1 MAQDEWSG
9 HLSQLLRAGK
19 GFRLGRVDPAVK
31 PGFSGKKSDAKRLL
45 AAESAQLSQLQEK
58 LYAASRVGG
67 ERSVL
72 LVLQAMDTA
81 GKGGIVRHVVGSM
94 DPLGVKIAAFKAPTK
109 SELRHDFLWRIRRQL
124 PEVGM
129 IGVFDR
135 SHYED
140 VLVHRVRE
148 LSTPEVIE
156 ERYGLINE
164 FEAEVTASGTTIVKV
179 MLHIGAD
186 EQKERLGERLERP
199 DKHWK
204 FNVGDLDERALW
216 PAYQEAYQVA
226 IERTSTTHAPWHVVP
241 ANSKS
246 YARIAVQQLLI
257 DAMLRMKLEWPA
269 ADFDVA
275 AAKKRLAQS

>member
-19 GFRLGRVDPAVK
+19 GFRLDRVDPAVK

-45 AAESAQLSQLQEK
+45 AAESAQLSQLQEQ

-124 PEVGM
+124 PEAGM

-164 FEAEVTASGTTIVKV
+164 S
-179 MLHIGAD
+179 
-186 EQKERLGERLERP
+186 
-199 DKHWK
+199 
-204 FNVGDLDERALW
+204 
-216 PAYQEAYQVA
+216 
-226 IERTSTTHAPWHVVP
+226 
-241 ANSKS
+241 
-246 YARIAVQQLLI
+246 
-257 DAMLRMKLEWPA
+257 
-269 ADFDVA
+269 
-275 AAKKRLAQS
+275 

>member
-1 MAQDEWSG
+1 
-9 HLSQLLRAGK
+9 
-19 GFRLGRVDPAVK
+19 
-31 PGFSGKKSDAKRLL
+31 
-45 AAESAQLSQLQEK
+45 
-58 LYAASRVGG
+58 
-67 ERSVL
+67 
-72 LVLQAMDTA
+72 
-81 GKGGIVRHVVGSM
+81 
-94 DPLGVKIAAFKAPTK
+94 
-109 SELRHDFLWRIRRQL
+109 
-124 PEVGM
+124 
-129 IGVFDR
+129 
-135 SHYED
+135 
-140 VLVHRVRE
+140 
-148 LSTPEVIE
+148 
-156 ERYGLINE
+156 
-164 FEAEVTASGTTIVKV
+164 